1 MIIAINYADE
11 KYRNAQRLNS
21 KTACRGG
28 GCNEALEY
36 SEHDIDLQ
44 FKQKNKKLWESK
56 RGAGYWIWKPY
67 IISKTMDYI
76 QDGDY
81 LVYADS
87 GATYIN
93 KIQYIIDAME
103 KQKTDIGVFL
113 LTHREKL
120 YSKRDALILMEC
132 DKEEYIES
140 PQRLA
145 TFIILKKT
153 QKSMQFVKEYLEW
166 VQDPRIVSDDENV
179 MGLPNYPEFIDNRH
193 DQTVLSLL
201 SKKWGIS
208 AFRDPS
214 QYGNNTEKFS
224 QEVIE
229 RSSFPQIFDHHR
241 NGSITTNYIIYKYKL
256 NKLVPDRV
264 RWYYKKFKSIIIR

>member
-1 MIIAINYADE
+1 
-11 KYRNAQRLNS
+11 
-21 KTACRGG
+21 
-28 GCNEALEY
+28 
-36 SEHDIDLQ
+36 
-44 FKQKNKKLWESK
+44 
-56 RGAGYWIWKPY
+56 
-67 IISKTMDYI
+67 
-76 QDGDY
+76 
-81 LVYADS
+81 
-87 GATYIN
+87 
-93 KIQYIIDAME
+93 
-103 KQKTDIGVFL
+103 
-113 LTHREKL
+113 
-120 YSKRDALILMEC
+120 
-132 DKEEYIES
+132 
-140 PQRLA
+140 
-145 TFIILKKT
+145 
-153 QKSMQFVKEYLEW
+153 
-166 VQDPRIVSDDENV
+166 